1 MNERKFTDEHE
12 WIALDGD
19 IGTVGVSDYAQNR
32 LGDIVFVE
40 LPEVGRALARGDE
53 AATIE
58 SVKAASELYA
68 PVDGEVTAVN
78 PRLVDEPEL
87 VNSDPTGEGWFL
99 RLRVADRGQL
109 DGLMDGEA
117 YRRFVASLE

>member
-12 WIALDGD
+12 WIAVDGD
-19 IGTVGVSDYAQNR
+19 IGTVGVSDYAQNQ

-40 LPEVGRALARGDE
+40 LPEVGRALARGEE
-53 AATIE
+53 AAMIE

-78 PRLVDEPEL
+78 PRLADEPEL

-99 RLRVADRGQL
+99 RLRIADRGQL

>member
-19 IGTVGVSDYAQNR
+19 IGTVGVSDYAQNQ

-40 LPEVGRALARGDE
+40 LPEVGRILTRGEE

-78 PRLVDEPEL
+78 PRLADEPEL

-99 RLRVADRGQL
+99 RLRIADRGQL
-109 DGLMDGEA
+109 DGLMNGEA

>member
-19 IGTVGVSDYAQNR
+19 IGTVGVSDYAQDQ

-40 LPEVGRALARGDE
+40 LPEVGRKLTRGEE

-68 PVDGEVTAVN
+68 PVDGEVTEVN
-78 PRLVDEPEL
+78 ARLADEPEL

-99 RLRVADRGQL
+99 RLRIADRGQL
-109 DGLMDGEA
+109 GGLMDAEA

>member
-12 WIALDGD
+12 WIAVDGD
-19 IGTVGVSDYAQNR
+19 IGTVCVSDYAQNQ

-40 LPEVGRALARGDE
+40 LPAVGRILTRGEE

-78 PRLVDEPEL
+78 PRLADEPEL

>member
-12 WIALDGD
+12 WIAVDGD
-19 IGTVGVSDYAQNR
+19 IGTVGVSDYAQNQ

-40 LPEVGRALARGDE
+40 LPEVGRALARGEE

-78 PRLVDEPEL
+78 LRLADEPEL

-99 RLRVADRGQL
+99 RLRIADRGQL